1 MIQTEGT
8 TRIGLVS
15 DLDDVPAVAAYFR
28 RAGAEPINFVS
39 AKVERMVN
47 GYPKTVGRI
56 SFAADG
62 SVTVKDDAAAPTS
75 EEAEAIKQAFALV
88 EFPKLA
94 TLTAIADPPP
104 GIDVHDPK
112 VFICHDFAG
121 QIALVQKRYDTQDGR
136 KGFLTYTFW
145 SDGRWRLME
154 PDTLPFFGLPGWQE
168 HSTLFLH
175 EGAGAAARVKRIL
188 AGEPNSSF
196 PWLEDMKWG
205 HHVGW
210 LGGVHSVEGSDWDK
224 LTSLG
229 WKRVVI
235 VADNDNL
242 GIKAAVN
249 IARKFDCE
257 VYILQFDQRF
267 DEGFDLGDEW
277 PVTLFDS
284 KGRYTGPP
292 YRDFLRPAMRA
303 TDLLPPD
310 PANGR
315 DRPLA
320 VLRPEYLDTL
330 AYTLEPLR
338 FISRHTP
345 TVLRKPDEFNAL
357 ASPFSHVKD
366 TATKVLS
373 ELQCQHAGIVYL
385 PWCDAGSVVHDGGRY
400 FNVYERPRIV
410 AKPGDLALWLTFL
423 EHLFPVE
430 AERETAADWIATLIA
445 RPDIRMRWGLLLISQ
460 TQGVGKGTLGE
471 VLRVL
476 LGSTNVSF
484 PSARDITAQ
493 FNSWAFCKR
502 LAFFAELYSGHSRDT
517 YDALK
522 PYVTDDTIPIN
533 KKFLSGF
540 DIPNYMHFVICSNS
554 DRALHIDD
562 EDRRWFVPT
571 LAEETKPQEFW
582 RDFYA
587 WLKADGPG
595 AILTWA
601 SARVKAG
608 RYVRTEDRPPLSQRK
623 SAIADG
629 SRTPG
634 QQLAIEFAEHLVE
647 LDKRVILKV
656 SDVRKWVA
664 LRRDFKRGDQP
675 DLSHRFLEAQ
685 ATLIGVMRKVRG
697 ITCWGDAKR
706 VKFAG
711 VKEALVMNF
720 SPAPSDKWADLKEY
734 LTDLAGVGLDEPF

>member
-1 MIQTEGT
+1 MIA
-8 TRIGLVS
+8 
-15 DLDDVPAVAAYFR
+15 DLNELQPVATYLNRVGAHAINFR
-28 RAGAEPINFVS
+28 RA
-39 AKVERMVN
+39 KVEAEVN
-47 GYPKTVGRI
+47 GYPKTIGKI
-56 SFAADG
+56 TFAPNG
-62 SVTVKDDAAAPTS
+62 TVKVQDDVEPPTPEEQTAIS
-75 EEAEAIKQAFALV
+75 EAFATA
-88 EFPKLA
+88 EFPKPVTLA
-94 TLTAIADPPP
+94 AVGTAPP
-104 GIDVHDPK
+104 GCDIYDANT
-112 VFICHDFAG
+112 FICHDFND
-121 QIALVQKRYDTQDGR
+121 QIVMIHQRYQTEDGG
-136 KGFLTYTFW
+136 KGFLPWTFW
-145 SDGRWRLME
+145 SDGKWRKME
-154 PDTLPFFGLPGWQE
+154 PDVMPFFGLRGAKE
-168 HSTLFLH
+168 HSTLFIH
-175 EGAGAAARVKRIL
+175 EGAKAAARVKRII
-188 AGEPNSSF
+188 AGEDHAAF
-196 PWLEDMKWG
+196 PWLQDVKWG
-205 HHVGW
+205 HHVAW
-210 LGGVHSVEGSDWDK
+210 LGGVHAVDSSDWEK
-224 LTSLG
+224 LKSLG
-229 WKRVVI
+229 WTRVVI
-235 VADNDNL
+235 VADNDDK
-242 GIKAAVN
+242 GFKAAVK

-267 DEGFDLGDEW
+267 DEGFDLGDDW
-277 PVTLFDS
+277 PVLLFDG
-284 KGRYTGPP
+284 KGRYVGPP

-310 PANGR
+310 PSSGR

-320 VLRPEYLDTL
+320 VLRAEYLNTL

-345 TVLRKPDEFNAL
+345 SVLRKPDEFNAL
-357 ASPFSHVKD
+357 VRPFSHVQD
-366 TATKVLS
+366 TAAKVLS

-400 FNVYERPRIV
+400 YNVYERPRIT
-410 AKPGDLALWLTFL
+410 AATGELALWLMFL

-476 LGSTNVSF
+476 LGSGNVSF

-540 DIPNYMHFVICSNS
+540 DIPNFMHFVICSNS

-595 AILTWA
+595 AILAWA
-601 SARVKAG
+601 TARVKAG
-608 RYVRTEDRPPLSQRK
+608 RYVRTEDRPPLSHRK

-634 QQLAIEFAEHLVE
+634 QQLAIEFAEHIAE

-685 ATLIGVMRKVRG
+685 ATLIGAMRKVHG

-720 SPAPSDKWADLKEY
+720 APRPEDKWADVREY
-734 LTDLAGVGLDEPF
+734 LTNLEGVGLDEAF